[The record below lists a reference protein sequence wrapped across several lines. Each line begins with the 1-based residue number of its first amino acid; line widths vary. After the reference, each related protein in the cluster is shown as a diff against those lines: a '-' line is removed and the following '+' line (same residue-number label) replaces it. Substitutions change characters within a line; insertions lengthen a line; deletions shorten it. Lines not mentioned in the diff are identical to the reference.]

1 VKASLQEVV
10 IALLEAILLVVL
22 VMFVFLQNFR
32 ATLIPAIAVPV
43 VLLGTFGVLAAT
55 GYTINTLTMFA
66 LVLAIGLL
74 VDDAIVVVENV
85 ERVMH
90 EEQLSPRDA
99 TRKSMAEITPA
110 LVGIA
115 LTLSAVFVPM
125 AFFGGSTGVI
135 YRQFSITIVSA
146 MALSVLVALTLTPA
160 LCATMLKPVGHA
172 GPSGPSDSSV
182 RRRWLARA
190 FDRFNQG
197 FERTSQRYERGVATW
212 LKRSGR
218 VMLVYLL
225 ICAGLAFGFTRLPTA
240 FLPTEDQGSLTLNVV
255 LPPGATNTRL
265 QEVLGQAQQ
274 YFARQPDVISFNA
287 VTGQGGNQSSARAF
301 VRLKPWSERALPE
314 QSAEAI
320 AARATAD
327 LRHIRDAQIFVNLP
341 PAVRGLGA
349 NAGLNFQIK
358 DMNGL
363 GREAMTQ
370 ARDKLL
376 DLMRERPEM
385 SNVRSTNLEDAAQ
398 LAVVIDDRKA
408 GALGLDMAS
417 INSTLS
423 GAMGGVYINDFI
435 DRGR

>member
-1 VKASLQEVV
+1 V
-10 IALLEAILLVVL
+10 
-22 VMFVFLQNFR
+22 
-32 ATLIPAIAVPV
+32 
-43 VLLGTFGVLAAT
+43 G
-55 GYTINTLTMFA
+55 
-66 LVLAIGLL
+66 
-74 VDDAIVVVENV
+74 
-85 ERVMH
+85 
-90 EEQLSPRDA
+90 
-99 TRKSMAEITPA
+99 KSD
-110 LVGIA
+110 
-115 LTLSAVFVPM
+115 
-125 AFFGGSTGVI
+125 
-135 YRQFSITIVSA
+135 VS
-146 MALSVLVALTLTPA
+146 S
-160 LCATMLKPVGHA
+160 C
-172 GPSGPSDSSV
+172 S
-182 RRRWLARA
+182 
-190 FDRFNQG
+190 
-197 FERTSQRYERGVATW
+197 
-212 LKRSGR
+212 
-218 VMLVYLL
+218 
-225 ICAGLAFGFTRLPTA
+225 
-240 FLPTEDQGSLTLNVV
+240 
-255 LPPGATNTRL
+255 
-265 QEVLGQAQQ
+265 
-274 YFARQPDVISFNA
+274 A

-385 SNVRSTNLEDAAQ
+385 SNVRSTNLEDTAQ

-435 DRGR
+435 DRGRVKRVYMQADAPYRMLPQDIAFWTVRNQSGE